1 METKTEREFSAG
13 HDIGLDAIQA
23 CAELYDNI
31 ETAAYPGD
39 NTMID
44 RVDIVRNVTAGM
56 LSAVIA
62 AVFYLAPDE
71 KAAREMIE
79 FAISVRESE

>member
-1 METKTEREFSAG
+1 MNKTEREFSAG

-31 ETAAYPGD
+31 ETAAIPGAISMD
-39 NTMID
+39 D
-44 RVDIVRNVTAGM
+44 RVETFRNITAGM

-62 AVFYLAPDE
+62 VVFYLSPNE
-71 KAAREMIE
+71 KAARELIE
-79 FAISVRESE
+79 FSISIRESE

>member
-1 METKTEREFSAG
+1 MDKTEREFSAG

-31 ETAAYPGD
+31 EVAAYPGD
-39 NTMID
+39 ITIQD
-44 RVDIVRNVTAGM
+44 RVDTVRNVTAGM

-62 AVFYLAPDE
+62 AVFYLSPNE
-71 KAAREMIE
+71 KAARNLIE
-79 FAISVRESE
+79 FAISIRESE

>member
-1 METKTEREFSAG
+1 MNKTEREFSAG

-31 ETAAYPGD
+31 ETAAVPSD
-39 NTMID
+39 ISMDD
-44 RVDIVRNVTAGM
+44 RVETVRNITAGM

-62 AVFYLAPDE
+62 AVFYLSPNE
-71 KAAREMIE
+71 KAARELIE
-79 FAISVRESE
+79 FSISIRESE